1 MKNQK
6 LRNLLALNPFL
17 STKIYSNSMS
27 CVTLHN
33 TEYDCFMLLD
43 GNNEF
48 DLSKNRSCHDF
59 EFFEKQQVAIS
70 CRRV

>member
-17 STKIYSNSMS
+17 SNKIYSNSMS

-48 DLSKNRSCHDF
+48 DLSK
-59 EFFEKQQVAIS
+59 K
-70 CRRV
+70 